1 MKESI
6 LHYIWQQKLFF
17 QHNLQT
23 VDGEIVEVIDTG
35 RINTDGGPDFFNAK
49 IKIGNTVWV
58 GNVEIHTLASDWKKH
73 NHHNDKSYDSVI
85 LHVVKSADCEI
96 FRQDG
101 ESIPQLELRYPDDI
115 EIDYNNFLN
124 TKKWIPCADAV
135 KDIPGIFIESWK
147 TALLTERL
155 AAKTEHIQDLL
166 NDYNQHWEEVFYI
179 NLARSFGFGTN
190 SQAFEMLAKS
200 IPLSVIGKHKNDLFQ
215 LEALF
220 FGQAGLLEKDVTDDY
235 YLNLK
240 KEHDFLRTK
249 FGLKPIDGS
258 LWKLLR
264 LRPDNFPHIRI
275 AQFAAFVNAST
286 KLFSKIIENPTI
298 DYLIALFKSEPS
310 DYWKTHYLFGELS
323 NDKSKKL
330 GKNSI
335 YSLLINTVI
344 PFVFYYAQRNGNEEL
359 KEKAMTLLE
368 KIPAEKNSIVA
379 GWQTIGIEIN
389 TAYDSQA
396 FIQLKKC
403 YCDEKKCLRC
413 RIGHKVLTRKVEI
426 RS

>member
-1 MKESI
+1 MIMKESI
-6 LHYIWQQKLFF
+6 LHYIWQQKLFT
-17 QHNLQT
+17 QHGLRT
-23 VDGEIVEVIDTG
+23 SDGETVEVIDVG
-35 RINTDGGPDFFNAK
+35 RINTDAGPDFFNAK
-49 IKIGNTVWV
+49 IKIGETVWA

-73 NHHNDKSYDSVI
+73 NHNNDKSYDTVI
-85 LHVVKSADCEI
+85 LHVVKNADCEV
-96 FRQDG
+96 FRLDR
-101 ESIPQLELRYPDDI
+101 ERIPQLELRYPADI
-115 EIDYNNFLN
+115 EVNYNNFIN
-124 TKKWIPCADAV
+124 NKKWIPCADLV

-155 AAKTEHIQDLL
+155 AAKTEHIKELL
-166 NDYNQHWEEVFYI
+166 NEYNQHWEEVFYI

-200 IPLSVIGKHKNDLFQ
+200 VPLSVIGKHKNDLFQ

-220 FGQAGLLEKDVTDDY
+220 FGQAGLLQKTENDDY
-235 YLNLK
+235 LLRLR
-240 KEHDFLRTK
+240 KEHEFLKTK
-249 FGLKPIDGS
+249 YALKPIDGS

-275 AQFAAFVNAST
+275 AQFAAFINTST
-286 KLFSKIIENPTI
+286 KFFSKIIENPDI
-298 DYLIALFKSEPS
+298 NYLISLFKSEPS
-310 DYWKTHYLFGELS
+310 DYWKTHYLFGEIS

-344 PFVFYYAQRNGNEEL
+344 PFVFYYADRNGNEDL
-359 KEKAMTLLE
+359 KEKAIVLFE
-368 KIPAEKNSIVA
+368 KIPAEKNSIVR
-379 GWQTIGIEIN
+379 GWQNIGIEIN

-396 FIQLKKC
+396 FLQLKKC

-413 RIGHKVLTRKVEI
+413 RIGHKVLTIK
-426 RS
+426 